1 MSANKSPS
9 IDDSWEV
16 IVHTLR
22 GQRDGRQNK
31 MRNGQRQM
39 RGANGEI
46 VAHALIER
54 VTCRHGG
61 IIQNDLD
68 PDVGVIVCT
77 KSLSRHTNIQC
88 LQLVWDHWMLPPL
101 LNRVGSRGCVLALNR
116 AGSRGCV
123 LALNRAGS
131 RGCVLAFLIYWW
143 SLTGGPLAHMSDSLM
158 TISCFHLRCVFH
170 QAMIAGA
177 RSY

>member
-1 MSANKSPS
+1 MTRRY
-9 IDDSWEV
+9 D
-16 IVHTLR
+16 
-22 GQRDGRQNK
+22 
-31 MRNGQRQM
+31 
-39 RGANGEI
+39 
-46 VAHALIER
+46 
-54 VTCRHGG
+54 
-61 IIQNDLD
+61 DLD

-77 KSLSRHTNIQC
+77 KSLSLHAHIQC

-101 LNRVGSRGCVLALNR
+101 LNRAGSRGCVLALNR

-131 RGCVLAFLIYWW
+131 RGCVLALNRVGSRGCVLVFLIYWW

-158 TISCFHLRCVFH
+158 TIFCYHLRCVFH